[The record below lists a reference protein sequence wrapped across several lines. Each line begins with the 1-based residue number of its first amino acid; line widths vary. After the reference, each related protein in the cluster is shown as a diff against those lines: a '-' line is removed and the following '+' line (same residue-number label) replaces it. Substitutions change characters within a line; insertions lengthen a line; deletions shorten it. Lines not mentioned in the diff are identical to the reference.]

1 MAKGNFRNLSNQCT
15 MCGNSKVV
23 AKEGKGANKWFMCS
37 DCLWKTILSE
47 IKNNESM
54 QYLTIFELDGS
65 DISKNDMIEI
75 LYDMERLGYDF
86 SDDDFHIVDGDRDIT
101 KLYMNESLQGGWYRK
116 YMSKEELSNK
126 MN

>member
-54 QYLTIFELDGS
+54 QYLKIFELDGS

>member
-54 QYLTIFELDGS
+54 QYLKIFELDGS

-75 LYDMERLGYDF
+75 LYDMERLGYNF
-86 SDDDFHIVDGDRDIT
+86 SNDDFHIVDGDRDIT
-101 KLYMNESLQGGWYRK
+101 KLYMNNSLQGGWYRK
-116 YMSKEELSNK
+116 YMSKEDLSNK
-126 MN
+126 MK

>member
-54 QYLTIFELDGS
+54 QYLKIFELDGS

-86 SDDDFHIVDGDRDIT
+86 SDDDFHIIDDDRDIT

>member
-1 MAKGNFRNLSNQCT
+1 MARGNFRNLSNQCT

-54 QYLTIFELDGS
+54 QYLKIFELDGS

-101 KLYMNESLQGGWYRK
+101 KLYMNKSLQGGWYRK

>member
-54 QYLTIFELDGS
+54 QYLTIFELDAS

>member
-15 MCGNSKVV
+15 MCGKSKVV

>member
-37 DCLWKTILSE
+37 DCLWKTIL
-47 IKNNESM
+47 
-54 QYLTIFELDGS
+54 YLKIFELDGS
-65 DISKNDMIEI
+65 DISKNDMVEI

-86 SDDDFHIVDGDRDIT
+86 SDDFHIVDGDRDIT
-101 KLYMNESLQGGWYRK
+101 KVYMNKSLQGGWYRK

>member
-1 MAKGNFRNLSNQCT
+1 MAKGNFRNSSNQCT

-54 QYLTIFELDGS
+54 
-65 DISKNDMIEI
+65 
-75 LYDMERLGYDF
+75 
-86 SDDDFHIVDGDRDIT
+86 
-101 KLYMNESLQGGWYRK
+101 
-116 YMSKEELSNK
+116 
-126 MN
+126 

>member
-126 MN
+126 M

>member
-23 AKEGKGANKWFMCS
+23 AKEGKGANQYYMCS
-37 DCLWKTILSE
+37 SCLWKTILYH
-47 IKNNESM
+47 IKNNEPIK
-54 QYLTIFELDGS
+54 YLKIFELDGS

-86 SDDDFHIVDGDRDIT
+86 SDDDFRITDGDRDIT
-101 KLYMNESLQGGWYRK
+101 KLYMNPSLQGGWYRK
-116 YMSKEELSNK
+116 YMSKEELANK
-126 MN
+126 M

>member
-1 MAKGNFRNLSNQCT
+1 MARGYFRNLSNQCT

-23 AKEGKGANKWFMCS
+23 AKEGKGANQYYMCS

-54 QYLTIFELDGS
+54 KYLKVFELDGS
-65 DISKNDMIEI
+65 NISKNDMIEI

-86 SDDDFHIVDGDRDIT
+86 SDDNFRITDGDRDIT
-101 KLYMNESLQGGWYRK
+101 KLYMNPSLQGGWYRK
-116 YMSKEELSNK
+116 YMSREELANK
-126 MN
+126 M

>member
-1 MAKGNFRNLSNQCT
+1 MAKGNFRNSSNQCT

-54 QYLTIFELDGS
+54 QYLTIFELDAS

-86 SDDDFHIVDGDRDIT
+86 SDDDFHIVDSDRDIT
-101 KLYMNESLQGGWYRK
+101 KVYMNESLQGGWYRK

-126 MN
+126 IN

>member
-23 AKEGKGANKWFMCS
+23 AKEGKGVNKWFMCS

-54 QYLTIFELDGS
+54 QYLKIFELDGS

-101 KLYMNESLQGGWYRK
+101 KLYMNPSLQGGWYRK

>member
-1 MAKGNFRNLSNQCT
+1 MARGNFRNLSNQCT

-23 AKEGKGANKWFMCS
+23 AKEGKGANKYYMCTN
-37 DCLWKTILSE
+37 CLWKTILSE

-86 SDDDFHIVDGDRDIT
+86 SDDDFHIADFIDTRLKGTI
-101 KLYMNESLQGGWYRK
+101 
-116 YMSKEELSNK
+116 
-126 MN
+126 

>member
-101 KLYMNESLQGGWYRK
+101 KVYMNKNLQGGWYRK
-116 YMSKEELSNK
+116 YISKEELSNK

>member
-15 MCGNSKVV
+15 MCGNFKVV

-37 DCLWKTILSE
+37 DCLWKTLLSE

-54 QYLTIFELDGS
+54 QYLKIFELDGS

-101 KLYMNESLQGGWYRK
+101 KLYMNPSLQGGWYRK
-116 YMSKEELSNK
+116 YMS
-126 MN
+126 

>member
-1 MAKGNFRNLSNQCT
+1 MARGNFRNLSNQCT

-54 QYLTIFELDGS
+54 QYLKIFELDGS

-116 YMSKEELSNK
+116 YMSKEELNNK